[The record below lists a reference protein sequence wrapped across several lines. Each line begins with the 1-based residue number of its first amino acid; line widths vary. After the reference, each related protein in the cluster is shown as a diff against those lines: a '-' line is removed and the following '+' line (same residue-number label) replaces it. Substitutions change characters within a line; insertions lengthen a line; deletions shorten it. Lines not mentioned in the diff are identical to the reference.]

1 MKHALIVDS
10 FTKHGPSLR
19 THYTERVGNPKET
32 NSNRFVWD
40 YWHVPDQYT
49 LVRTPAYHFFP
60 DPLYM
65 AFHRELVHWGRKNL
79 GCWDISPPWLSY
91 YIQGCKQEL
100 HSDVPHGPWAFVYSL
115 SPRKIR
121 FSGGETLLL
130 KPEVLSYW
138 KNFGHSPDRERS
150 SFVQRIAAKQN
161 RLVVFDPRIPHGVT
175 EVGGTMD
182 PMEARVVIHG
192 WFTEPKTYVD
202 GPLPAKSTEVQ
213 LNRAFDQLQEIL
225 PKHPLVQ
232 GTISLGLTV
241 GKNGE
246 VSRAHFLTNTLLDLQ
261 GETPAALNREILKIY
276 RGCQFKPASG
286 VTQATIPL
294 IFS

>member
-1 MKHALIVDS
+1 MKHSLVLDS
-10 FTKHGPSLR
+10 FTKHGSKLR
-19 THYTERVGNPKET
+19 EHYVSRVGNPKET
-32 NSNRFVWD
+32 NSDRFVWD

-60 DPLYM
+60 DALYM
-65 AFHRELVHWGRKNL
+65 AFHKELVHWGRKTL

-91 YIQGCKQEL
+91 YIQGCRQEL

-115 SPRKIR
+115 SPSKIR

-150 SFVQRIAAKQN
+150 SFVERIAAKQN

-182 PMEARVVIHG
+182 PLEARVVIHG
-192 WFTEPKTYVD
+192 WFTEPKTYVE
-202 GPLPAKSTEVQ
+202 GPLPEKSTETQ
-213 LNRAFDQLQEIL
+213 LNQAFDRLQEQL

-232 GTISLGLTV
+232 GTVSLGLTV
-241 GKNGE
+241 QKNGE
-246 VSRAHFLTNTLLDLQ
+246 VSDAKFLTNTLLDLG
-261 GETPAALNREILKIY
+261 GEAPVALNRELLKIY
-276 RGCQFKPASG
+276 RQCKFKSASG
-286 VTQATIPL
+286 ITRATIPL